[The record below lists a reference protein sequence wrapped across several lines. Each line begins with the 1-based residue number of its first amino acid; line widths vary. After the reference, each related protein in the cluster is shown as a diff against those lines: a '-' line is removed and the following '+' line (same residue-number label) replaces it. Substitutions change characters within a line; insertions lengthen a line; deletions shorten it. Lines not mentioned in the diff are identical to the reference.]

1 MRLIKLIPEDTKIPF
16 MGARFVTFPI
26 SMVLV
31 AASFLVM
38 AIFGLNYGIDFAGGT
53 VIEVR
58 SHVSPANLHEIRSSL
73 SSIGLGEVQ
82 VQGFG
87 QPDDVLIR
95 LQEQPGGEL
104 AQQAAVSKVR
114 ATLGDAYD
122 YRRVEVVGPRVSADL
137 RRDGTIAVVVS
148 LLLVLVYLWFRF
160 EWQFA
165 VGAVLTTIHDIVLT
179 LGLLSATQISFDL
192 TAIAAILTIV
202 GYSLNDTV
210 VIYDRIRENLRKYK
224 KMPLP
229 ELIDGAINQTLTRTI
244 RTSTTTILAVGALL
258 VFGGEALRG
267 FNFAMLCGIVIGTYS
282 SIVISAPLLIFLRL
296 RTGGGAPSSGADET
310 GDKAGK
316 SGKPGRP
323 AGATV

>member
-16 MGARFVTFPI
+16 MGARLVTFPI

-31 AASFLVM
+31 ALSILLV
-38 AIFGLNYGIDFAGGT
+38 AVVGLNYGIDFSGGT
-53 VIEVR
+53 VIEVK
-58 SHVSPANLHEIRSSL
+58 SHTAEADLHQIRTKL
-73 SSIGLGEVQ
+73 SEIGLGDVQ

-95 LQEQPGGEL
+95 FGQQAGGEL
-104 AQQAAVSKVR
+104 EQQAAVAKVKE
-114 ATLGDAYD
+114 TLGTDYD

-137 RRDGTIAVVVS
+137 RRDGTIAVVVA
-148 LLLVLVYLWFRF
+148 LALVLVYLWFRF

-179 LGLLSATQISFDL
+179 LGLLVITQISFDL

-210 VIYDRIRENLRKYK
+210 VVYDRIRENLRKYK
-224 KMPLP
+224 KMDLAA
-229 ELIDGAINQTLTRTI
+229 LIDLSINQTLTRTI
-244 RTSTTTILAVGALL
+244 RTSTTTFLAMLAML

-267 FNFAMLCGIVIGTYS
+267 FNFTMLAGIVIGTYS
-282 SIVISAPLLIFLRL
+282 SIVVSAPLLIFLNL
-296 RTGGGAPSSGADET
+296 R
-310 GDKAGK
+310 
-316 SGKPGRP
+316 
-323 AGATV
+323 

>member
-16 MGARFVTFPI
+16 MGARLITFPI
-26 SMVLV
+26 SMVLLSV
-31 AASFLVM
+31 SLLLVL
-38 AIFGLNYGIDFAGGT
+38 FHGLNYGIDFSGGT
-53 VIEVR
+53 VVEVR
-58 SHVSPANLHEIRSSL
+58 SHVSPADLHKMRTQL
-73 SSIGLGEVQ
+73 SELNLGEVQ

-95 LQEQPGGEL
+95 FGQQEGGEL
-104 AQQAAVSKVR
+104 AQQTAVAKVK
-114 ATLGDAYD
+114 ATLGEDYD

-137 RRDGTIAVVVS
+137 RRDGAVAVIVA
-148 LLLVLVYLWFRF
+148 LALVLIYLWFRF

-258 VFGGEALRG
+258 AFGGEALRG
-267 FNFAMLCGIVIGTYS
+267 FNFTMLCGIVIGTYS

-296 RTGGGAPSSGADET
+296 RPDVVQNDGTDTTKPA
-310 GDKAGK
+310 KA
-316 SGKPGRP
+316 
-323 AGATV
+323 

>member
-16 MGARFVTFPI
+16 MRARLITFPI

-31 AASFLVM
+31 TISLLVVAFM
-38 AIFGLNYGIDFAGGT
+38 GLNYGIDFAGGT

-58 SHVSPANLHEIRSSL
+58 SHVPEADLHDIRTKL
-73 SSIGLGEVQ
+73 TALDLGEVQ

-114 ATLGDAYD
+114 ATLGDSYD
-122 YRRVEVVGPRVSADL
+122 FRRVEVVGPRVSADL
-137 RRDGTIAVVVS
+137 RRDGAIAVVVS
-148 LLLVLVYLWFRF
+148 LVMVLIYLWFRF

-229 ELIDGAINQTLTRTI
+229 DLIDGAINQTLTRTI
-244 RTSTTTILAVGALL
+244 RTSTTTFLAVGALL

-267 FNFAMLCGIVIGTYS
+267 FNFTMLCGIVIGTYS
-282 SIVISAPLLIFLRL
+282 SIIISAPLLIFLRL
-296 RTGGGAPSSGADET
+296 RTGGSSGAD
-310 GDKAGK
+310 AGG
-316 SGKPGRP
+316 SVDGKTATAKP
-323 AGATV
+323 ARA

>member
-16 MGARFVTFPI
+16 MGARLITFPI

-31 AASFLVM
+31 LGSFLLM
-38 AIFGLNYGIDFAGGT
+38 GIMGLNYGIDFAGGT

-58 SHVSPANLHEIRSSL
+58 SHVSPADLHKLRGQLAEL
-73 SSIGLGEVQ
+73 NLGEVQ

-95 LQEQPGGEL
+95 LQQQPGGDLE
-104 AQQAAVSKVR
+104 QQAAVTKVKM
-114 ATLGDAYD
+114 ALGDGYD

-137 RRDGTIAVVVS
+137 RRDGAIAVIVA
-148 LLLVLVYLWFRF
+148 LGLVLIYLWFRF

-179 LGLLSATQISFDL
+179 LGLLSMTQISFDL
-192 TAIAAILTIV
+192 AGIAAILTIV

-224 KMPLP
+224 KMALP
-229 ELIDGAINQTLTRTI
+229 ELIDASINQTLTRTI
-244 RTSTTTILAVGALL
+244 RTSTTTFLAMLAMF

-267 FNFAMLCGIVIGTYS
+267 FNFTMLAGIVIGTYS
-282 SIVISAPLLIFLRL
+282 SIVVSAPLLIFLNL
-296 RTGGGAPSSGADET
+296 RPGDGSKGENEDGAAQPA
-310 GDKAGK
+310 KA
-316 SGKPGRP
+316 
-323 AGATV
+323 

>member
-16 MGARFVTFPI
+16 MGWRKVTFPI

-31 AASFLVM
+31 AVSILATVVL
-38 AIFGLNYGIDFAGGT
+38 GLNFGIDFAGGT

-58 SHVSPANLHEIRSSL
+58 SHVSPADLGKIRSEL
-73 SSIGLGEVQ
+73 TELGLGEVQ

-95 LQEQPGGEL
+95 LQQQAGDDL
-104 AQQAAVSKVR
+104 AQQAAVAKVK
-114 ATLGDAYD
+114 ATLGDEYD
-122 YRRVEVVGPRVSADL
+122 YRRTEVVGPRVSADL
-137 RRDGTIAVVVS
+137 RRDGAIAVVVA
-148 LLLVLVYLWFRF
+148 LALVLVYLWFRF

-179 LGLLSATQISFDL
+179 LGLLSATHISFDL

-244 RTSTTTILAVGALL
+244 RTSTTTLLAMLAMFI
-258 VFGGEALRG
+258 FGGEALRG
-267 FNFAMLCGIVIGTYS
+267 FNFTMLAGIVIGTYS

-296 RTGGGAPSSGADET
+296 RTGGGKESKGGET
-310 GDKAGK
+310 KAA
-316 SGKPGRP
+316 
-323 AGATV
+323 AGV

>member
-16 MGARFVTFPI
+16 MGARLVTFPI

-31 AASFLVM
+31 AISILLVGVV
-38 AIFGLNYGIDFAGGT
+38 GLNYGIDFSGGT
-53 VIEVR
+53 VIEVK
-58 SHVSPANLHEIRSSL
+58 SHTAEANLHEIRTKL
-73 SSIGLGEVQ
+73 SEIGLGDVQ

-95 LQEQPGGEL
+95 FGQQAGGDLE
-104 AQQAAVSKVR
+104 QQAAVGKVK
-114 ATLGDAYD
+114 ATLGEDYD

-137 RRDGTIAVVVS
+137 RRDGTIAVVVA
-148 LLLVLVYLWFRF
+148 LALVLVYLWFRF

-179 LGLLSATQISFDL
+179 LGLLVITQISFDL

-210 VIYDRIRENLRKYK
+210 VVYDRIRENLRKYK
-224 KMPLP
+224 RMDLAA
-229 ELIDGAINQTLTRTI
+229 LIDLSINQTLTRTI
-244 RTSTTTILAVGALL
+244 RTSTTTFLAMLAML

-267 FNFAMLCGIVIGTYS
+267 FNFTMLAGIVIGTYS
-282 SIVISAPLLIFLRL
+282 SIVVSAPLLIFLNL
-296 RTGGGAPSSGADET
+296 RPGGGKGAET
-310 GDKAGK
+310 TV
-316 SGKPGRP
+316 P
-323 AGATV
+323 AEA

>member
-16 MGARFVTFPI
+16 MGWRKITFPI

-31 AASFLVM
+31 TVSILATVIL
-38 AIFGLNYGIDFAGGT
+38 GLNFGIDFAGGT

-58 SHVSPANLHEIRSSL
+58 SHVSPADLGKIRAEL
-73 SSIGLGEVQ
+73 TELGLGEVQ

-95 LQEQPGGEL
+95 LQQQAGDDL
-104 AQQAAVSKVR
+104 AQQAAVAKVK
-114 ATLGDAYD
+114 ATLGDEYD
-122 YRRVEVVGPRVSADL
+122 YRRTEVVGPRVSADL
-137 RRDGTIAVVVS
+137 RRDGAIAVVVA
-148 LLLVLVYLWFRF
+148 LALVLVYLWFRF

-165 VGAVLTTIHDIVLT
+165 VGAVLTTIHDVVLT

-244 RTSTTTILAVGALL
+244 RTSTTTLLAMLAMFI
-258 VFGGEALRG
+258 FGGEALRG
-267 FNFAMLCGIVIGTYS
+267 FNFTMLAGIVIGTYS

-296 RTGGGAPSSGADET
+296 RTGGGKENKGET
-310 GDKAGK
+310 EAAAG
-316 SGKPGRP
+316 
-323 AGATV
+323 V

>member
-16 MGARFVTFPI
+16 MGARRITFPI
-26 SMVLV
+26 SMVLLAV
-31 AASFLVM
+31 SLLLVM
-38 AIFGLNYGIDFAGGT
+38 FNGLNYGIDFAGGT
-53 VIEVR
+53 VVEVR
-58 SHVSPANLHEIRSSL
+58 SHVSPADLGKIRAEL
-73 SSIGLGEVQ
+73 SELGLGEVQ

-95 LQEQPGGEL
+95 LQQQPGGDL
-104 AQQAAVSKVR
+104 AQQAAVAKVKS
-114 ATLGDAYD
+114 TLGEDYD

-137 RRDGTIAVVVS
+137 RRDGAIAVVVA
-148 LLLVLVYLWFRF
+148 LALVLVYLWFRF

-165 VGAVLTTIHDIVLT
+165 VGAVLTTVHDIVLT

-258 VFGGEALRG
+258 AFGGEALRG
-267 FNFAMLCGIVIGTYS
+267 FNFTMLSGIVIGTYS
-282 SIVISAPLLIFLRL
+282 SIIISAPLLIFLRL
-296 RTGGGAPSSGADET
+296 RPDLAKTD
-310 GDKAGK
+310 DKVDTT
-316 SGKPGRP
+316 P
-323 AGATV
+323 AKA